1 MNTPQDPSWEQ
12 LMRAANR
19 GDQRAYARL
28 LTEIAPVVRGIV
40 RARGGALGAESG
52 EDIVQDVML
61 AIHLKRQTWREDA
74 PLRPWLYAVTR
85 HKVIDA
91 FRARGKRIELPV
103 EDFAEVLPAPAA
115 PDPFEAQDMERVI
128 GQLDPRAARI
138 VRAIG
143 IDGDSA
149 AETGARLGM
158 TEGAVRVALHRALKS
173 VARLRERMIE

>member
-1 MNTPQDPSWEQ
+1 MSAEPSWED

-28 LTEIAPVVRGIV
+28 LTAISPVLRGIV
-40 RARGGALGAESG
+40 RARGAALGPEQC
-52 EDIVQDVML
+52 EDVVQEVLL

-91 FRARGKRIELPV
+91 FRARGRQIDLPV
-103 EDFAEVLPAPAA
+103 DDWAEVLAAPEG
-115 PDPFEAQDMERVI
+115 PDPFEARDMERVI
-128 GQLDPRAARI
+128 GQLEPRAAQI

-143 IDGDSA
+143 IEGESA
-149 AETGARLGM
+149 AATGERLGM
-158 TEGAVRVALHRALKS
+158 SEGAVRVALHRALKS
-173 VARLRERMIE
+173 IARLRERMIE

>member
-1 MNTPQDPSWEQ
+1 MPSPEDQSWEA

-28 LTEIAPVVRGIV
+28 LTAITPVVRGIV
-40 RARGGALGAESG
+40 RARGGSLGPEG
-52 EDIVQDVML
+52 CEDVVQDVL
-61 AIHLKRQTWREDA
+61 LTIHLKRQTWREDA

-91 FRARGKRIELPV
+91 FRARGQRVDVDID
-103 EDFAEVLPAPAA
+103 DFAETLAAPAGD
-115 PDPFEAQDMERVI
+115 DPFEARDMARVI
-128 GQLDPRAARI
+128 DRLEPRAAQI

-143 IDGDSA
+143 IDGASA
-149 AETGARLGM
+149 AEAGASLGM

-173 VARLRERMIE
+173 LARLRERMIE

>member
-1 MNTPQDPSWEQ
+1 MPPEDESWET

-19 GDQRAYARL
+19 GDQRSYARL
-28 LTEIAPVVRGIV
+28 LVAVTPVVRGIV
-40 RARGGALGAESG
+40 RARGGALGVEG
-52 EDIVQDVML
+52 CEDVVQEVL
-61 AIHLKRQTWREDA
+61 LTIHLKRQSWREDS

-91 FRARGKRIELPV
+91 FRARGRRIEVPV
-103 EDFAEVLPAPAA
+103 EDFAEVLEAP
-115 PDPFEAQDMERVI
+115 PGEDPLEARDMARVI
-128 GQLDPRAARI
+128 DRLEPRAAQI

-143 IDGDSA
+143 IEGESA

-158 TEGAVRVALHRALKS
+158 SEGAVRVALHRALKA